1 MEHTD
6 INCLLAGHLYGINL
20 SLLYANCV
28 LVLHMGRSNC
38 THQHR
43 LGADLLERNS
53 VGKDQGVLV
62 DNRLTTSQQCAL
74 EAKKASDILECIQ
87 KSMAGRLWESILPHY
102 SALLRLHLHY

>member
-43 LGADLLERNS
+43 LGADLLEMS
-53 VGKDQGVLV
+53 L
-62 DNRLTTSQQCAL
+62 S
-74 EAKKASDILECIQ
+74 
-87 KSMAGRLWESILPHY
+87 
-102 SALLRLHLHY
+102 LHLKVSAVMVSCWCISVPDFPDLSAGW